1 MKIKHLEHLENSA
14 YFGDGKM
21 PCVVREMKAA
31 PSNTFVALHD
41 HGFSELVVVASGSLQ
56 HIHTKGI
63 ERTSAGDFFVIHPGE
78 RHGFAELAEGTSVFN
93 IIFDNTA
100 IPQAM
105 SLAGCPL
112 TPLLFPHGGATVR
125 AKPLGHVP
133 RRNLDGVVGMIRA
146 MRSEGASRRPFRQ
159 AVCASLF
166 AAVALTLSRH
176 MRHPHGDPAESLKG
190 ELDFIAENY
199 MRKITLDDLRA
210 ISGRSMRALYKEF
223 DRLCGK
229 SPAEYIISLRVAKA
243 KALLSRN
250 KLTMDEIAMQTG
262 FCDAS
267 HLSRTLRAYP
277 AAAISFHLGS

>member
-14 YFGDGKM
+14 YFGNGKM
-21 PCVVREMKAA
+21 PCVVREMKDA
-31 PSNTFVALHD
+31 PSNAFVALHD

-63 ERTSAGDFFVIHPGE
+63 ERISTGDFFVIHPGE

-93 IIFDNTA
+93 ILFDNA
-100 IPQAM
+100 AMPQAM

-112 TPLLFPHGGATVR
+112 TPLLFPHDGDRVR
-125 AKPLGHVP
+125 ARPLGHVP
-133 RRNLDGVVGMIRA
+133 RKSLDGIIGIIKA
-146 MRSEGASRRPFRQ
+146 MRGEGAGHRLFRH

-166 AAVALTLSRH
+166 AALALTLSRYL
-176 MRHPHGDPAESLKG
+176 RDQPDDPSETIKG

-199 MRKITLDDLRA
+199 MRKITLGELRA
-210 ISGRSMRALYKEF
+210 VSGRSMRALYREF
-223 DRLCGK
+223 YRFCGK
-229 SPAEYIISLRVAKA
+229 SPGEYIISLRVAKA

-250 KLTMDEIAMQTG
+250 TQTLDEVAAQTG

-267 HLSRTLRAYP
+267 HLSRTLRAHKDY
-277 AAAISFHLGS
+277 